1 MRKKIFLVLYI
12 IVAILLT
19 GCWDV
24 IEINRRNYITA
35 IGFDINEEA
44 KSKEDADRFLVT
56 FVYPIVGAEGQEQK
70 PKAKKAVVS
79 TTARTIFEGSRQLS
93 TRIAN
98 PLDLKHMKVIL
109 IGEDLLREPEVM
121 KEILDAI
128 GRDKRINRKVKI
140 VAVEGK
146 AQDVLKITPK
156 EESFSGLY
164 LNDILENDRN
174 ASRFTAQ
181 TYSSLIKD
189 MDIKVASLV
198 PRAIPKKDEIKLS
211 GGGIIKDYKLVGW
224 IGEKENGSIA
234 IANGKI
240 KSDIVNV
247 NIENTVVS
255 YILNNVES
263 KKNVKM
269 ENGKIKANIK
279 IFIEGY
285 LQKYKLDTGKDVF
298 DVAFLDSIEKSL
310 EKEIKGEIEDTIDIL
325 QKKYSADVIGIGD
338 HMSKFEPDIWD
349 KVKDNW
355 DETFS
360 NIDIKVSVDVKVRRT
375 GLIR

>member
-1 MRKKIFLVLYI
+1 MRKKIFLILYI

-24 IEINRRNYITA
+24 IEINQRNYVA
-35 IGFDINEEA
+35 SIGFDINEEA
-44 KSKEDADRFLVT
+44 KSKKGADRFLVT
-56 FVYPIVGAEGQEQK
+56 FVYPIVGAAGQEQK
-70 PKAKKAVVS
+70 PKAKKAVIS
-79 TTARTIFEGSRQLS
+79 TTVRTIFEGSRQLS

-255 YILNNVES
+255 YILNHVES

-279 IFIEGY
+279 ISIEGY

>member
-1 MRKKIFLVLYI
+1 MRKKIFLILYI

-24 IEINRRNYITA
+24 IEINRRNYIA
-35 IGFDINEEA
+35 SVGFDINEEA
-44 KSKEDADRFLVT
+44 KNKEGADRFLLT
-56 FVYPIVGAEGQEQK
+56 FVYPIVGAAGQEQK
-70 PKAKKAVVS
+70 PKAQKAVIS
-79 TTARTIFEGSRQLS
+79 TTARTVLEGSRQLS
-93 TRIAN
+93 TRTAF
-98 PLDLKHMKVIL
+98 PFDLKHMKVIL
-109 IGEDLLREPEVM
+109 IGEGLFREPEVM
-121 KEILDAI
+121 KEIFDGI

-140 VAVEGK
+140 VVVEGK
-146 AQDVLKITPK
+146 AKDILEITPK

-164 LNDILENDRN
+164 LNDLLENDRN

-181 TYSSLIKD
+181 TYSDLIKD

-198 PRAIPKKDEIKLS
+198 PRAVPKKTEIKLS

-224 IGEKENGSIA
+224 IGEEENRNIA
-234 IANGKI
+234 IVNDKI
-240 KSDIVNV
+240 KSEIVNV
-247 NIENTVVS
+247 NIEDTAVS

-279 IFIEGY
+279 ISIEGY

-310 EKEIKGEIEDTIDIL
+310 EKEIKREIEDTIDIL

-338 HMSKFEPDIWD
+338 HMSKFEPDIWE

-360 NIDIKVSVDVKVRRT
+360 NIDINVSVDAKVRRT